1 MNCLLLFKM
10 CTGKH
15 IPSISMKIAILIYY
29 KDKIFF
35 ISSEPSLSKDSYF
48 DMPTPPYI
56 RPENTRKS
64 GVSLGDYT
72 LNNKMVSLYFLA
84 LLRAYMEVQDR
95 VEMSQFPDAKQTHEA
110 MRLEVMKRLEQ
121 NVFISFGV
129 LYVVAHLIFI
139 FILWFDVSTLLI
151 I

>member
-1 MNCLLLFKM
+1 
-10 CTGKH
+10 
-15 IPSISMKIAILIYY
+15 
-29 KDKIFF
+29 
-35 ISSEPSLSKDSYF
+35 
-48 DMPTPPYI
+48 MPTPPYI

-95 VEMSQFPDAKQTHEA
+95 VEMSQFPDAKQTHES

-129 LYVVAHLIFI
+129 LYVVVHLIFI
-139 FILWFDVSTLLI
+139 FILWFDVIL
-151 I
+151 